1 VNRVVELVQ
10 YRRQQIR
17 LAIASVSRRHA
28 ETGLE
33 CLGELRANM
42 KAATIGNFLQRY
54 VPPGLID
61 KNAIGAVQPLVAD
74 DLCNSAFHLECPV
87 EARAGNAQVLGDK
100 AWPQHWIGK
109 VLVDIGEDALAY
121 WEVGWKAFNDAAF
134 GAVDACAE
142 KYEHRIQR
150 RLCFHPVERAAQ

>member
-1 VNRVVELVQ
+1 MHRADVGSWLDDAQFGDFFRKVNRVVELVQ

-17 LAIASVSRRHA
+17 LAIASVPRRHA

-33 CLGELRANM
+33 CLELRAIM
-42 KAATIGNFLQRY
+42 KAATIGNFLQGY
-54 VPPGLID
+54 VPPAFID

-87 EARAGNAQVLGDK
+87 EARAGDAQVLGDK
-100 AWPQHWIGK
+100 AWPEHWIGK

-121 WEVGWKAFNDAAF
+121 
-134 GAVDACAE
+134 
-142 KYEHRIQR
+142 R
-150 RLCFHPVERAAQ
+150 

>member
-1 VNRVVELVQ
+1 
-10 YRRQQIR
+10 
-17 LAIASVSRRHA
+17 
-28 ETGLE
+28 
-33 CLGELRANM
+33 M

-54 VPPGLID
+54 VPTAFID

-121 WEVGWKAFNDAAF
+121 RQVGWKASMTPPSVPLMLAPSSMNIASSADCASTLSSVPLNDWRF
-134 GAVDACAE
+134 W
-142 KYEHRIQR
+142 R
-150 RLCFHPVERAAQ
+150 